1 MVSGRFRLFFLR
13 DMTGSARQCLLALL
27 LGAGL
32 NLGHAAQALAQAT
45 SQAGSVL
52 AGAGSTQP
60 DDRWYFQTSLYTKH
74 FSVNPLHD
82 NSQRLLNLEYWRS
95 DNYLAGL
102 ALFDNSFG
110 QRSQYAYVGKVWR
123 PFEQTPK
130 VYLKLTGGFLHG
142 YKGEFK
148 NKIPFNSAGV
158 APALL
163 PSIGYTWGRLNSEL
177 VLFGTAGV
185 MINLGLFF

>member
-1 MVSGRFRLFFLR
+1 MVFCSRVLISSHRFRALALAAAAVISLSLPLASR
-13 DMTGSARQCLLALL
+13 AQSTALGSAT
-27 LGAGL
+27 GP
-32 NLGHAAQALAQAT
+32 
-45 SQAGSVL
+45 S
-52 AGAGSTQP
+52 

-123 PFEQTPK
+123 PFDLSPK
-130 VYLKLTGGFLHG
+130 IYLKLTGGLLHG
-142 YKGEFK
+142 YKDEFK
-148 NKIPFNSAGV
+148 DKIPFNRGGI
-158 APALL
+158 APALV

-177 VLFGTAGV
+177 VLFGTAGL

>member
-1 MVSGRFRLFFLR
+1 MVSGRLMEFFMR
-13 DMTGSARQCLLALL
+13 AATSPARQWLLPVI
-27 LGAGL
+27 LGTGL
-32 NLGHAAQALAQAT
+32 NLSFAAQALAQT
-45 SQAGSVL
+45 TPPGGSGV
-52 AGAGSTQP
+52 AGAGSNQP
-60 DDRWYFQTSLYTKH
+60 EDRWYFQTSLYTKH

>member
-1 MVSGRFRLFFLR
+1 MSGRLMVFFLR
-13 DMTGSARQCLLALL
+13 AAMGTARHCLLPLM
-27 LGAGL
+27 LGAGF
-32 NLGHAAQALAQAT
+32 NLGVSAQALAQAT
-45 SQAGSVL
+45 SQGGSVMS
-52 AGAGSTQP
+52 GAGSNQP
-60 DDRWYFQTSLYTKH
+60 EDRWYFQTSLYTKH
-74 FSVNPLHD
+74 FSVNPQHD
-82 NSQRLLNLEYWRS
+82 NSQRLLNLEFWRS

-110 QRSQYAYVGKVWR
+110 QRSQYAYVGRVWR

-158 APALL
+158 APAFV

-177 VLFGTAGV
+177 VLFGTAGM